1 MHNFKHSKTKT
12 QLKELSAFLN
22 YIELEKRF
30 SSHTVK
36 AYSNDLSQFY
46 SFLQSTY
53 EFSEPTQITH
63 FEIRSWMVDLIDLGM
78 TSKTINR
85 KLSTLKSYFR
95 FLLKKNWIEKNPMLK
110 VISPKNPSRL
120 PEYIEEDDLLAVFEK
135 MQWQKDFVGIRN
147 YLIIRLLYETGMR
160 RSELIGIHLDDMN
173 IEGRTI
179 KVLGKAN
186 KERII
191 PFGIE
196 LLNII
201 QNYLKERAQLQ
212 IEDTKH
218 LFLTEKGKKLYPK
231 LIYTV
236 VTKNLAMV
244 TTQQKRSPHVL
255 RHSFATHMSNNGA
268 ELNAI
273 KTLLG
278 HANLSA
284 TQIYTHNSI
293 ERLKEVY
300 KLAHPKAKK
309 T

>member
-1 MHNFKHSKTKT
+1 M
-12 QLKELSAFLN
+12 KELTTFLN

-30 SSHTVK
+30 SPHTVK

-46 SFLQSTY
+46 TFLESTY
-53 EFSEPTQITH
+53 EFSDPTKITH
-63 FEIRSWMVDLIDLGM
+63 FEIRSWMIDLIDLGM

-95 FLLKKNWIEKNPMLK
+95 FLVRKNWIEKNPMLK
-110 VISPKNPSRL
+110 VINPKIPSRL
-120 PEYIEEDDLLAVFEK
+120 SEYIEEEDLITVFEK
-135 MQWQKDFVGIRN
+135 MHWQNDFVGIRN
-147 YLIIRLLYETGMR
+147 YLIIRMLYETGIR

-196 LLNII
+196 LLSII
-201 QNYLKERAQLQ
+201 QKYLKERAQLP
-212 IEDTKH
+212 IDDRMYLFVTK
-218 LFLTEKGKKLYPK
+218 KGKKLYPK

-236 VTKNLAMV
+236 VTNNLSMV

-278 HANLSA
+278 HTNLSA